1 MANIVIRLVVQFWME
16 FRDLPFEKVVDIVMS
31 CPFRYSIYEWYIL
44 LELNNT
50 STQVS
55 YKAFIITLKGFGFC
69 ILECDHS
76 ESMAVAS
83 GPWSTQ
89 FEVEQHIHIPQLTDT
104 HDDIYTQTHT
114 NTYMYKQTHRDKYQ
128 NTHTMKYLNTN
139 NTPQTPNNK
148 SSSRTDRKWLLQLW
162 FSCESKLVTLHS
174 H

>member
-1 MANIVIRLVVQFWME
+1 MCLIKSAGSQGLYSQAPL
-16 FRDLPFEKVVDIVMS
+16 FRQPGRGS
-31 CPFRYSIYEWYIL
+31 SGL
-44 LELNNT
+44 LLHL
-50 STQVS
+50 
-55 YKAFIITLKGFGFC
+55 AFIITLKGLRPWVWPQWIDGSGERSLVHP
-69 ILECDHS
+69 IWGWVAHPHS
-76 ESMAVAS
+76 TVD
-83 GPWSTQ
+83 WHTRW
-89 FEVEQHIHIPQLTDT
+89 HIHTN
-104 HDDIYTQTHT
+104 TQTHT